1 MAKKVTEKKIVTH
14 GDIKYD
20 NTHEEEELRSIE
32 KIASIE
38 ATDPEVTGFVQYS
51 QNTFSNVCLV
61 PMFDLHIGGEGCKLE
76 RLKKIIKFVKE
87 TPNAVVILGGDVLD
101 NATLLGA
108 TNAHSSKVNPD
119 RALDLAVALLGPIK
133 DKILCVLGG
142 NHDSASGARNKD
154 SNMSS
159 AKQLALRLG
168 AKYFPYNVLID
179 LELKSKI
186 KRKKQ
191 IISFKVFA
199 THGSGGA
206 SNKASTVDL
215 ALNKA
220 LTACSRLSLIPDM
233 VLTGHFHSNAN
244 GVYDFIV
251 PKYENGVMVGEIQK
265 SVRVE
270 SLSSMQEANSY
281 AASNNMSME
290 TSNLY
295 GINIRWAKNPYYSE
309 MDRDSEYEYLPQITK
324 FPILKRSSE
333 DYTRIASMYMK
344 MFPNN
349 QEIESQVREK
359 FQTESHE
366 EIIDQ
371 LENI

>member
-1 MAKKVTEKKIVTH
+1 MAKKVTEQKFVSN
-14 GDIKYD
+14 GDIRYD
-20 NTHEEEELRSIE
+20 NTHEENELRAVE
-32 KIASIE
+32 NIASIE
-38 ATDPEVTGFVQYS
+38 ETDPEVTGLVEY
-51 QNTFSNVCLV
+51 TPKVFSNVCVV
-61 PMFDLHIGGEGCKLE
+61 PMFDLHIGGEGCKLD

-119 RALDLAVALLGPIK
+119 RALDLAVALLGSIK
-133 DKILCVLGG
+133 DKILCVLAG
-142 NHDSASGARNKD
+142 NHDGASGARNKD

-168 AKYFPYNVLID
+168 VKYFPYNALIE
-179 LELKSKI
+179 LKLKSKI
-186 KRKKQ
+186 KRKSQ

-215 ALNKA
+215 ALSKA
-220 LTACSRLSLIPDM
+220 LNACARLSVIPDM
-233 VLTGHFHSNAN
+233 VLTGHFHSNAS
-244 GVYDFIV
+244 GVYDVIV
-251 PKYENGVMVGEIQK
+251 PKYENGIMVGEIQK
-265 SVRVE
+265 SIRVE

-281 AASNNMSME
+281 AAANNMSME

-333 DYTRIASMYMK
+333 DFTRVASMYIK

-359 FQTESHE
+359 YETESHE

-371 LENI
+371 LENF